1 MTRYIK
7 LISLAAL
14 AAVITTSCEDDF
26 DPGIDDTGNM
36 ITFNI
41 SGDDYSASRSSEDG
55 DGSVIQITKRYTNIV
70 IDGDTMQMCITEMPN
85 NDVLWEES
93 DASEDETI
101 SRGAPISNNQFNFG
115 VKAITAGNA
124 LYFENSYTYNSS
136 SSTILTD
143 RYWPNLNTTLSFFGY
158 AANCG
163 YWEKMKNGTLAL
175 NCSHNTAENKLS
187 FNYKLPDPATN
198 TNKDAEA
205 QPDLIFAIAANKTK
219 PATTAA
225 NQNVKLVFHHALS
238 AVNFKIGTI
247 RQDITVKTIKLINMI
262 NSGTCTATANNNNQ
276 DGSKLTF
283 AWTYPSDAKYDAIYT
298 QTFNEKHKSNQS
310 LNESQCTF
318 MLVPHTLKNAQLEMK
333 FTVEGN
339 GFSGTREYTLSKEIT
354 NLFPNG
360 FKPDMKYVITIG
372 ISREEVGIEVDDKV
386 SGATKYDVKIKNTG
400 FAAGYVRAAI
410 VGFWKNS
417 KGDILVPWSDGTLL
431 TNQSTIN
438 GKYGT
443 FTIADANA
451 WNNNW
456 KKGSDGFY
464 YTRNKV
470 QPATYTSP
478 LFTKYTITK
487 DAPVTNAVLEMNII
501 AQIVNDNGT
510 GIKTIWGNY
519 PW

>member
-1 MTRYIK
+1 M
-7 LISLAAL
+7 AAL

-85 NDVLWEES
+85 NDVLWES
-93 DASEDETI
+93 DESEDETI

-163 YWEKMKNGTLAL
+163 YWEKMKNDTLAL
-175 NCSHNTAENKLS
+175 NCSHKTAENKLS
-187 FNYKLPDPATN
+187 FNYKLPDPVTN
-198 TNKDAEA
+198 TNKDADADAEA

-262 NSGTCTATANNNNQ
+262 NSGTCTAIANDNKH
-276 DGSKLTF
+276 DGSNLTF
-283 AWTYPSDAKYDAIYT
+283 AWTYPSDAKYATYT
-298 QTFNEKHKSNQS
+298 QIFNENHKKNEDANASK
-310 LNESQCTF
+310 LNESKCTF
-318 MLVPHTLKNAQLEMK
+318 MLVPHALKDAKLEMT
-333 FTVEGN
+333 FTVQGN
-339 GFSGTREYTLSKEIT
+339 GFSGIREYTLSKEIT

-372 ISREEVGIEVDDKV
+372 ISRDEVGIKVDDKV
-386 SGATKYDVKIKNTG
+386 NGATKSDVTIQNTG

-417 KGDILVPWSDGTLL
+417 KGDILIPWNDGNLL
-431 TNQSTIN
+431 TNKSTIN
-438 GKYGT
+438 GEYGT
-443 FTIADANA
+443 FTITAPDT
-451 WNNNW
+451 WHNNW
-456 KKGSDGFY
+456 AKGSDGFY
-464 YTRNKV
+464 YTHYKV
-470 QPATYTSP
+470 QPGKYTSP

-487 DAPVTNAVLEMNII
+487 ETPIDGAVLEIDIVAQLIKCDNIK
-501 AQIVNDNGT
+501 AY
-510 GIKTIWGNY
+510 WGNW